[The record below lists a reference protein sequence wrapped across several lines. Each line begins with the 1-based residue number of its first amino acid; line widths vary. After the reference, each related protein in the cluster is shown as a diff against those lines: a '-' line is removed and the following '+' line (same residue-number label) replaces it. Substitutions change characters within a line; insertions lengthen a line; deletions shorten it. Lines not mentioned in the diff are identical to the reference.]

1 MSNNLPLI
9 LPLVIR
15 HASVVYQKLDIKQL
29 LKMHAII
36 FSEIA
41 NISIQLHAKILENNF

>member
-1 MSNNLPLI
+1 MPLI
-9 LPLVIR
+9 LPSVVR

-36 FSEIA
+36 YKNLPITNTVA
-41 NISIQLHAKILENNF
+41 CKNFRK